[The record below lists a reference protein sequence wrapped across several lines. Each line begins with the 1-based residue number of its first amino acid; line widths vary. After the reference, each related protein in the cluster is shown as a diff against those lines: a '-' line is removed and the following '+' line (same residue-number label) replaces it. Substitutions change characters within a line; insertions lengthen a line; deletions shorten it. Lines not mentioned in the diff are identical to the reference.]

1 MAQHFD
7 IAVIGAGPAGL
18 GAASNAAHYKI
29 SHVLFEKS
37 EIANTIF
44 EYQKGKHV
52 MAEPGKLP
60 LRSHVPF
67 APGSRESI
75 LSAWE
80 EVLKEKQ
87 VNLVKAEVL
96 AIKKVGE
103 IFQIDYTGS
112 SCTANKVVLCIGV
125 QGTPRKLGVPGED
138 QEHVAYTLS
147 DPDDFKDKSIV
158 VVGAGDSAIENV
170 IALSKHNSVAIIN
183 RSAEF
188 SRAKDANV
196 RLIQA
201 AIQSGKVRCF
211 SNAQIARVDAQSI
224 QITTPEGEVTCA
236 CDHLIVRAG
245 ANLPRKFLEKIGI
258 GFAGDKPDA
267 IPAIDDFYQSTTVS
281 GLYLLGAL
289 IGYPLIKHAINQGH
303 EVIEHLRGNTLEP
316 ADQVLVN
323 EKLEGLPGSIR
334 DNYEAIRRGIPLF
347 TDLNEPQFREML
359 IDSTV
364 HLKKKGEVIFERNDY
379 TDSFYS
385 IVGGSVMV
393 ELPSGGNLTIG
404 AGNFFGEM
412 GLISGR
418 RRTATIKA
426 ATDCLLVETP
436 RKQILKLMSS
446 VASVKRQ
453 LDEVFM
459 LRALETSIFPDAD
472 KAFLRELTKKATL
485 KNFKKGEKL
494 FAEGDIGDALYVIR
508 KGSVKISRKDRH
520 ARDICFTYLPAGNFV
535 GEMALLAA
543 EDTPRSATI
552 TAAVGCETIVIQ
564 KADFQN
570 LLASSPKVRE
580 RISQLVQERKIENI
594 TEETDHSEGQVLDFI
609 FQEGL
614 SDASNVLVIDS
625 DLCIACD
632 NCESACAA
640 THKGYS
646 RLDRKGG
653 KFFAAVQIPISCRHC
668 ENPLCMTDC
677 PPDALTRLPD
687 GEVVI
692 RDNCIGCGN
701 CVSNCPYGVIQLVY
715 DKKSS
720 NGFSLLSMLGL
731 KKKEKGSAK
740 AAKCDMCAE
749 LDGGPACVRACPTGA
764 AIRVSPSELINLMQK
779 KGGMV

>member
-1 MAQHFD
+1 MSDHFE
-7 IAVIGAGPAGL
+7 IAIIGAGPAGL
-18 GAASNAAHYKI
+18 GAACNAAHHKI
-29 SHVLFEKS
+29 SHVLFEKA
-37 EIANTIF
+37 EIANTIY

-52 MAEPGKLP
+52 MAEPAKLP
-60 LRSHVPF
+60 LRSHVSF
-67 APGSRESI
+67 APGSREAI
-75 LSAWE
+75 LDSWQKT
-80 EVLKEKQ
+80 LQEKG
-87 VNLVKAEVL
+87 VNLVRTEVVSV
-96 AIKKVGE
+96 KKEGDR
-103 IFQIDYTGS
+103 FQIKTASGV
-112 SCTANKVVLCIGV
+112 CTASKVILCIGV
-125 QGTPRKLGVPGED
+125 QGSPRKLGVPGEN
-138 QEHVAYTLS
+138 QPHVAYTLS
-147 DPDDFKDKSIV
+147 DPDEFKGKSIV

-170 IALSKHNSVAIIN
+170 LALSKQNFVAIIN

-196 RLIQA
+196 RLIKA

-211 SNAQIARVDAQSI
+211 SNAQISSIDAKSV

-245 ANLPRKFLEKIGI
+245 AILPRKFLEGI
-258 GFAGDKPDA
+258 GVGFSSDRPDA
-267 IPAIDDFYQSTTVS
+267 VPTIDNNYQSTVP

-316 ADQVLVN
+316 ADQVLIE
-323 EKLEGLPGSIR
+323 EKLKDLPGTVA
-334 DNYEAIRRGIPLF
+334 DNYTTIRHALPFFI
-347 TDLNEPQFREML
+347 DLNEPQFREML

-364 HLKKKGEVIFERNDY
+364 HRKSKGDIVFEYNDY

-385 IVGGSVMV
+385 IVAGTVALDLPQGGTVTLGV
-393 ELPSGGNLTIG
+393 GH
-404 AGNFFGEM
+404 FFGEM

-418 RRTATIKA
+418 RRTATIRA
-426 ATDCLLVETP
+426 GSDCLLLETP

-446 VASVKRQ
+446 VPGIKRL

-459 LRALETSIFPDAD
+459 LRTLETSIFPDAD
-472 KAFLRELTKKATL
+472 RNFLRDLTHRATL

-494 FAEGDIGDALYVIR
+494 FSEGEVGDALYVIR
-508 KGSVKISRKDRH
+508 KGSVKISRRDRLGH
-520 ARDICFTYLPAGNFV
+520 DVCFTYIPAGHFV
-535 GEMALLAA
+535 GEMALLA
-543 EDTPRSATI
+543 ESDVPRSATV
-552 TAAVGCETIVIQ
+552 TAAVGCETIVIT
-564 KADFQN
+564 KADFRE
-570 LLASSPKVRE
+570 LLSHNPKVRD
-580 RISQLVQERKIENI
+580 RVGQLVHKRRIENV
-594 TEETDHSEGQVLDFI
+594 TEDTTHAEGAVLDFI

-632 NCESACAA
+632 NCESACAG
-640 THKGYS
+640 THNGYS

-653 KFFAAVQIPISCRHC
+653 KFFAAVQVPISCRHC

-701 CVSNCPYGVIQLVY
+701 CVTNCPYGVIQLVY
-715 DKKSS
+715 DKTAST
-720 NGFSLLSMLGL
+720 GFSLLGMLGL
-731 KKKEKGSAK
+731 KKKEKGPAK
-740 AAKCDMCAE
+740 AAKCDMCSG

-764 AIRVSPSELINLMQK
+764 AIRVNPSELVQLMQR